1 MLFLALSVAI
11 GLYYVAELA
20 EEYPS
25 LAGKCIKYA
34 TGVVL
39 GLHLILM
46 LDGLPW
52 YNSLVGL
59 LCHCVYASLLREF
72 PFINT
77 LSLEAL
83 LSVVAFLVSH
93 VVWFQYFTDG
103 MYGGIRYDFL
113 TVLGFFFVMLWMIP
127 IGLFISMS
135 INDNVLPGAG
145 IGPSNAASNG
155 VNGGKRNIFK
165 MLFDSV
171 VGLITPLFESN
182 GMIRKFSK
190 SIVDKFDKK
199 S

>member
-1 MLFLALSVAI
+1 MALSVAI

-25 LAGKCIKYA
+25 LAGKCIKFA
-34 TGVVL
+34 TCVVL
-39 GLHLILM
+39 ILHVILM

-59 LCHCVYASLLREF
+59 LCHCVYASLLRDF

-93 VVWFQYFTDG
+93 VVWFQFFTDIEF
-103 MYGGIRYDFL
+103 GGIRYDFL
-113 TVLGFFFVMLWMIP
+113 TILGFFFVMLWVIP

-155 VNGGKRNIFK
+155 INGGKRNIFK
-165 MLFDSV
+165 SLFDFV
-171 VGLITPLFESN
+171 VNTITPLLESS
-182 GMIRKFSK
+182 GKLSK
-190 SIVDKFDKK
+190 IVMKKFDKN